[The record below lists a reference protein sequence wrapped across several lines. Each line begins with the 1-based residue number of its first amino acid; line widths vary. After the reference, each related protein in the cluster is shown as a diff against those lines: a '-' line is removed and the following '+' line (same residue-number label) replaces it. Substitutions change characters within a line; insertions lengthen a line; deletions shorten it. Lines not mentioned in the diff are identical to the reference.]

1 MWIGIRL
8 TVQGHVG
15 GVRSWMVVG
24 AEAFQY
30 RVANGTHPEAI
41 LMRHTTSLRDGE
53 ALMDTDNTQSEPSN
67 PESADDV
74 VADSVLDSMAAALE
88 SAGISMTPEEPTSV
102 PEKRYSDEVM
112 RQVIVAQN
120 IEDENGFIEFAKT
133 MDGDENGYLN
143 KQELVDA
150 AEAYAHMNAPQEDEE
165 ATIEEEV
172 AALLQEGEENSRN
185 DHPKEALVAFNKA
198 IALDPSCDM
207 AWFNRGVLLEAQQD
221 ARGARQ
227 AFQICLDLNKEHA
240 PATANLAILL
250 ERIGDEVGAYE
261 MASRGLVFFPGHPT
275 LTELQS
281 RCKGSV
287 ESVEIEEM
295 PVNEPTQTF
304 SEAQVKKVMEET
316 GATDRDAV
324 LAEAVHHDD
333 GNENLEFS
341 ELMAAAEVVA
351 ATEVVEVTLQGQ
363 PALLHDEPEP
373 VVEAAAPATVV
384 PEVQPVPV
392 AAPEPA
398 PATQVAPAQPTV
410 DLDQLVEEATQMI
423 RAGAPGDALN
433 LLKPHL
439 KTIGAQH
446 AGAWRIAGGA
456 MARLDLDDHA
466 IGALTHAQTLDPTQ
480 ASGWFNLGSI
490 HQRKGDSSNA
500 IEAYMQAL
508 NAQPTYLKA
517 ALKCSML
524 CYEVGDIERYLT
536 ASRAVLNA
544 DPTNEVRHQLVEVLI
559 GLAEGEA
566 HVLEAAQG
574 LPPTLPEGPQ
584 MAQEAIT
591 LLGQGTSQLH
601 ARAYSAANDH
611 VQSVTLWRSLIQNDG
626 LNADN
631 WRGLARSLE
640 NAGDLETAQKCHA
653 KANGLE
659 QEPTSEAAAP
669 GIAPTPEPA
678 APVIAP
684 APAMAPE
691 MEPAP
696 AFDALMA
703 TPIAEEPAMAAPALT
718 GAFAPPTNVPVPPET
733 PPNPDEAAADFY
745 MGALGLNNEPQGTE
759 FNTQPAPMQPDYD
772 AGNDILMQ
780 PIEARPLVAQ
790 QAPQPEVDL
799 AKAALDAA
807 SRVALTTPGQVNSMS
822 IANQDIAWYNQGVQ
836 LIDDG
841 KFDKALSSFD
851 RALPSFAN
859 DDDMLIRILNGKGN
873 AYYYLEEYPM
883 CVEAY
888 HQAMLIRPAEVRGKT
903 LYNMGS
909 AYAEMERYPDAIK
922 CFEQSI
928 PRGLQQDEV
937 ARARDQIRRCSIL
950 QKERA
955 RKARRK

>member
-1 MWIGIRL
+1 
-8 TVQGHVG
+8 
-15 GVRSWMVVG
+15 
-24 AEAFQY
+24 
-30 RVANGTHPEAI
+30 
-41 LMRHTTSLRDGE
+41 
-53 ALMDTDNTQSEPSN
+53 
-67 PESADDV
+67 
-74 VADSVLDSMAAALE
+74 
-88 SAGISMTPEEPTSV
+88 
-102 PEKRYSDEVM
+102 
-112 RQVIVAQN
+112 
-120 IEDENGFIEFAKT
+120 
-133 MDGDENGYLN
+133 
-143 KQELVDA
+143 
-150 AEAYAHMNAPQEDEE
+150 
-165 ATIEEEV
+165 
-172 AALLQEGEENSRN
+172 
-185 DHPKEALVAFNKA
+185 
-198 IALDPSCDM
+198 
-207 AWFNRGVLLEAQQD
+207 
-221 ARGARQ
+221 
-227 AFQICLDLNKEHA
+227 
-240 PATANLAILL
+240 
-250 ERIGDEVGAYE
+250 
-261 MASRGLVFFPGHPT
+261 
-275 LTELQS
+275 
-281 RCKGSV
+281 
-287 ESVEIEEM
+287 
-295 PVNEPTQTF
+295 
-304 SEAQVKKVMEET
+304 
-316 GATDRDAV
+316 
-324 LAEAVHHDD
+324 
-333 GNENLEFS
+333 
-341 ELMAAAEVVA
+341 
-351 ATEVVEVTLQGQ
+351 
-363 PALLHDEPEP
+363 
-373 VVEAAAPATVV
+373 
-384 PEVQPVPV
+384 
-392 AAPEPA
+392 
-398 PATQVAPAQPTV
+398 
-410 DLDQLVEEATQMI
+410 MI

-490 HQRKGDSSNA
+490 HQRKGDSSKA
-500 IEAYMQAL
+500 IEAYLQAL
-508 NAQPTYLKA
+508 DAQPSYLKA

-536 ASRAVLNA
+536 ASRAVINA
-544 DPTNEVRHQLVEVLI
+544 DPTNEIRHQLVEVLI

-566 HVLEAAQG
+566 NVLEASQG

-584 MAQEAIT
+584 MAQEALN
-591 LLGQGTSQLH
+591 LLGQGSTQLH
-601 ARAYSAANDH
+601 ARAYSASNDH

-626 LNADN
+626 QNAEN

-653 KANGLE
+653 KASGLE
-659 QEPTSEAAAP
+659 QELGTDAATIAPISEPATP
-669 GIAPTPEPA
+669 VIAPTP
-678 APVIAP
+678 AP
-684 APAMAPE
+684 APAPAPAPVVE
-691 MEPAP
+691 QTP
-696 AFDALMA
+696 AFDALMD
-703 TPIAEEPAMAAPALT
+703 TPVLETQTTVAPALT
-718 GAFAPPTNVPVPPET
+718 GAFAPPTNVPVPPQVPPNANQA
-733 PPNPDEAAADFY
+733 PPNPDDAAADFY
-745 MGALGLNNEPQGTE
+745 MGALGLNNEPQAPE
-759 FNTQPAPMQPDYD
+759 FNTQPASSQPTYD

-780 PIEARPLVAQ
+780 PIEARPIAAP

-799 AKAALDAA
+799 AKAALDAT
-807 SRVALTTPGQVNSMS
+807 SRVALTTPGEVNSMS

-873 AYYYLEEYPM
+873 AYYYLEQYPK

>member
-1 MWIGIRL
+1 
-8 TVQGHVG
+8 
-15 GVRSWMVVG
+15 VV
-24 AEAFQY
+24 E
-30 RVANGTHPEAI
+30 
-41 LMRHTTSLRDGE
+41 
-53 ALMDTDNTQSEPSN
+53 
-67 PESADDV
+67 
-74 VADSVLDSMAAALE
+74 
-88 SAGISMTPEEPTSV
+88 
-102 PEKRYSDEVM
+102 
-112 RQVIVAQN
+112 
-120 IEDENGFIEFAKT
+120 
-133 MDGDENGYLN
+133 
-143 KQELVDA
+143 
-150 AEAYAHMNAPQEDEE
+150 
-165 ATIEEEV
+165 
-172 AALLQEGEENSRN
+172 
-185 DHPKEALVAFNKA
+185 
-198 IALDPSCDM
+198 
-207 AWFNRGVLLEAQQD
+207 
-221 ARGARQ
+221 
-227 AFQICLDLNKEHA
+227 
-240 PATANLAILL
+240 PAT
-250 ERIGDEVGAYE
+250 
-261 MASRGLVFFPGHPT
+261 
-275 LTELQS
+275 
-281 RCKGSV
+281 
-287 ESVEIEEM
+287 
-295 PVNEPTQTF
+295 
-304 SEAQVKKVMEET
+304 
-316 GATDRDAV
+316 
-324 LAEAVHHDD
+324 
-333 GNENLEFS
+333 
-341 ELMAAAEVVA
+341 
-351 ATEVVEVTLQGQ
+351 
-363 PALLHDEPEP
+363 
-373 VVEAAAPATVV
+373 PATVV
-384 PEVQPVPV
+384 PEDQTIPAVIPEPVP
-392 AAPEPA
+392 AQ
-398 PATQVAPAQPTV
+398 QVATAEPTI
-410 DLDQLVEEATQMI
+410 DLDHLVEEATQMI

-490 HQRKGDSSNA
+490 HQRKGDSSKA
-500 IEAYMQAL
+500 IEAYLQAL
-508 NAQPTYLKA
+508 DAQPSYLKA

-536 ASRAVLNA
+536 ASRAVINA
-544 DPTNEVRHQLVEVLI
+544 DPTNEIRHQLVEVLI

-566 HVLEAAQG
+566 NVLEASQG

-584 MAQEAIT
+584 MAQEALN
-591 LLGQGTSQLH
+591 LLGQGSTQLH
-601 ARAYSAANDH
+601 ARAYSASNDH

-626 LNADN
+626 QNAEN

-653 KANGLE
+653 KASGLE
-659 QEPTSEAAAP
+659 QELGTDAATIAPISEPATP
-669 GIAPTPEPA
+669 VIAPTP
-678 APVIAP
+678 AP
-684 APAMAPE
+684 APAPAPAPVVE
-691 MEPAP
+691 QTP
-696 AFDALMA
+696 AFDALMD
-703 TPIAEEPAMAAPALT
+703 TPVLETQTTVAPALT
-718 GAFAPPTNVPVPPET
+718 GAFAPPTNVPVPPQVPPNANQA
-733 PPNPDEAAADFY
+733 PPNPDDAAADFY
-745 MGALGLNNEPQGTE
+745 MGALGLNNEPQAPE
-759 FNTQPAPMQPDYD
+759 FNTQPASSQPTYD

-780 PIEARPLVAQ
+780 PIEARPIAAP

-799 AKAALDAA
+799 AKAALDAT
-807 SRVALTTPGQVNSMS
+807 SRVALTTPGEVNSMS

-873 AYYYLEEYPM
+873 AYYYLEQYPK

>member
-1 MWIGIRL
+1 
-8 TVQGHVG
+8 
-15 GVRSWMVVG
+15 
-24 AEAFQY
+24 
-30 RVANGTHPEAI
+30 
-41 LMRHTTSLRDGE
+41 MRHTLSLGDGE

-67 PESADDV
+67 PQGADDV
-74 VADSVLDSMAAALE
+74 VTDSVLDSMAAALE
-88 SAGISMTPEEPTSV
+88 SAGISMSPEEPAPV

-185 DHPKEALVAFNKA
+185 NNPKEALVAFNKA

-227 AFQICLDLNKEHA
+227 AFQICLDLNEEHA

-250 ERIGDEVGAYE
+250 ERIGDEVGAYD
-261 MASRGLVFFPGHPT
+261 MASRALVFFPGHPT
-275 LTELQS
+275 LTELQA
-281 RCKGSV
+281 RCKGSG

-295 PVNEPTQTF
+295 PVIEPTQTF

-373 VVEAAAPATVV
+373 VVEPATPATVV
-384 PEVQPVPV
+384 PEDQTIPAVITEPVP
-392 AAPEPA
+392 AQ
-398 PATQVAPAQPTV
+398 QVATAEPTI
-410 DLDQLVEEATQMI
+410 DLDHLVEEATQMI

-490 HQRKGDSSNA
+490 HQRKGDSSKA
-500 IEAYMQAL
+500 IEAYLQAL
-508 NAQPTYLKA
+508 DAQPSYLKA

-536 ASRAVLNA
+536 ASRAVINA
-544 DPTNEVRHQLVEVLI
+544 DPTNEIRHQLVEVLI

-566 HVLEAAQG
+566 NVLEASQG

-584 MAQEAIT
+584 MAQEALN
-591 LLGQGTSQLH
+591 LLGQGSTQLH
-601 ARAYSAANDH
+601 ARAYSASNDH

-626 LNADN
+626 QNAEN

-653 KANGLE
+653 KASGLE
-659 QEPTSEAAAP
+659 QELGTDAATIAPISEPATP
-669 GIAPTPEPA
+669 VIAPTP
-678 APVIAP
+678 AP
-684 APAMAPE
+684 APAPAPAPVVE
-691 MEPAP
+691 QTP
-696 AFDALMA
+696 AFDALMD
-703 TPIAEEPAMAAPALT
+703 TPVLETQTTVAPALT
-718 GAFAPPTNVPVPPET
+718 GAFAPPTNVPVPPQVPPNANQA
-733 PPNPDEAAADFY
+733 PPNPDDAAADFY
-745 MGALGLNNEPQGTE
+745 MGALGLNNEPQAPE
-759 FNTQPAPMQPDYD
+759 FNTQPASSQPTYD

-780 PIEARPLVAQ
+780 PIEARPIAAP

-799 AKAALDAA
+799 AKAALDAT
-807 SRVALTTPGQVNSMS
+807 SRVALTTPGEVNSMS

-873 AYYYLEEYPM
+873 AYYYLEQYPK

>member
-1 MWIGIRL
+1 
-8 TVQGHVG
+8 
-15 GVRSWMVVG
+15 
-24 AEAFQY
+24 
-30 RVANGTHPEAI
+30 
-41 LMRHTTSLRDGE
+41 
-53 ALMDTDNTQSEPSN
+53 MDTDNTQSEPSN
-67 PESADDV
+67 PQGADDV
-74 VADSVLDSMAAALE
+74 VTDSVLDSMAAALE
-88 SAGISMTPEEPTSV
+88 SAGISMSPEEPAPV

-185 DHPKEALVAFNKA
+185 NNPKEALVAFNKA

-227 AFQICLDLNKEHA
+227 AFQICLDLNEEHA

-250 ERIGDEVGAYE
+250 ERIGDEVGAYD
-261 MASRGLVFFPGHPT
+261 MASRALVFFPGHPT
-275 LTELQS
+275 LTELQA
-281 RCKGSV
+281 RCKGSG

-295 PVNEPTQTF
+295 PVIEPTQTF

-373 VVEAAAPATVV
+373 VVEPAAPATVV
-384 PEVQPVPV
+384 PEDQTIPAVIPEPVP
-392 AAPEPA
+392 AQ
-398 PATQVAPAQPTV
+398 QVATAEPTI
-410 DLDQLVEEATQMI
+410 DLDHLVEEATQMI

-490 HQRKGDSSNA
+490 HQRKGDSSKA
-500 IEAYMQAL
+500 IEAYLQAL
-508 NAQPTYLKA
+508 DAQPSYLKA

-536 ASRAVLNA
+536 ASRAVINA
-544 DPTNEVRHQLVEVLI
+544 DPTNEIRHQLVEVLI

-566 HVLEAAQG
+566 NVLEASQG

-584 MAQEAIT
+584 MAQEALN
-591 LLGQGTSQLH
+591 LLGQGSTQLH
-601 ARAYSAANDH
+601 ARAYSASNDH

-626 LNADN
+626 QNAEN

-653 KANGLE
+653 KASGLE
-659 QEPTSEAAAP
+659 QELGTDAATIAPISEPATP
-669 GIAPTPEPA
+669 VIAPTP
-678 APVIAP
+678 AP
-684 APAMAPE
+684 APAPAPAPVVE
-691 MEPAP
+691 QTP
-696 AFDALMA
+696 AFDALMD
-703 TPIAEEPAMAAPALT
+703 TPVLETQTTVAPALT
-718 GAFAPPTNVPVPPET
+718 GAFAPPTNVPVPPQVPPNANQA
-733 PPNPDEAAADFY
+733 PPNPDDAAADFY
-745 MGALGLNNEPQGTE
+745 MGALGLNNEPQAPE
-759 FNTQPAPMQPDYD
+759 FNTQPASSQPTYD

-780 PIEARPLVAQ
+780 PIEARPIAAP

-799 AKAALDAA
+799 AKAALDAT
-807 SRVALTTPGQVNSMS
+807 SRVALTTPGEVNSMS

-873 AYYYLEEYPM
+873 AYYYLEQYPK

>member
-1 MWIGIRL
+1 
-8 TVQGHVG
+8 
-15 GVRSWMVVG
+15 
-24 AEAFQY
+24 
-30 RVANGTHPEAI
+30 
-41 LMRHTTSLRDGE
+41 
-53 ALMDTDNTQSEPSN
+53 MDTENSQNEPSN
-67 PESADDV
+67 ELDSGDV
-74 VADSVLDSMAAALE
+74 VSDSVIDSMAAALE
-88 SAGISMTPEEPTSV
+88 SAGISITPDEPKPT

-112 RQVIVAQN
+112 RQVVSEQD
-120 IEDENGFIEFAKT
+120 IEDQDGFIEFAKS

-143 KQELVDA
+143 KQELIDA
-150 AEAYAHMNAPQEDEE
+150 AEAWAHINEPEQDESMKLED
-165 ATIEEEV
+165 EV
-172 AALLQEGEENSRN
+172 AALLQEGEDNSRKN
-185 DHPKEALVAFNKA
+185 QPKEALVAFNKA

-227 AFQICLDLNKEHA
+227 AFQICLDLNEEHA

-261 MASRGLVFFPGHPT
+261 MATKALSFFPGHPT
-275 LTELQS
+275 LTELKA

-287 ESVEIEEM
+287 ESVEIEAM
-295 PVNEPTQTF
+295 PVVEPTQTF
-304 SEAQVKKVMEET
+304 SEAQVKKAMEET
-316 GATDRDAV
+316 GATDREAV

-341 ELMAAAEVVA
+341 ELMSAAEVVA

-363 PALLHDEPEP
+363 PTLIHDEPEP
-373 VVEAAAPATVV
+373 MVEVEATPLPADTAAPS
-384 PEVQPVPV
+384 PE
-392 AAPEPA
+392 ANPEPIPEQA
-398 PATQVAPAQPTV
+398 PSIN
-410 DLDQLVEEATQMI
+410 LDELVEEATQMI
-423 RAGAPGDALN
+423 RSGSPAEALS

-466 IGALTHAQTLDPTQ
+466 ISALNHAQSLDPTQ

-490 HQRKGDSSNA
+490 HQRKGDSNMA
-500 IEAYMQAL
+500 IEAYIQAIE
-508 NAQPTYLKA
+508 AQPDYLKA

-524 CYEVGDIERYLT
+524 CYEVGDIEHYLT
-536 ASRAVLNA
+536 ASRAVLVSDPSNA
-544 DPTNEVRHQLVEVLI
+544 VRHQLVEVLI

-566 HVLEAAQG
+566 HVLETAQG
-574 LPPTLPEGPQ
+574 LPPTLPEGPH
-584 MAQEAIT
+584 MAKEALE
-591 LLGQGTSQLH
+591 LLGPGTSQHH
-601 ARAYSAANDH
+601 ARAHSAAQDH
-611 VQSVTLWRSLIQNDG
+611 VQSVTVWRTLIQNDG
-626 LNADN
+626 QNASN
-631 WRGLARSLE
+631 WRGLARALE
-640 NAGDLETAQKCHA
+640 NAGDLETAQKCHS
-653 KANGLE
+653 KANALE
-659 QEPTSEAAAP
+659 SNAPEETAPEPEPESEMQPQAEAAV
-669 GIAPTPEPA
+669 EPA
-678 APVIAP
+678 NEFVAPQPQPAP
-684 APAMAPE
+684 APPH
-691 MEPAP
+691 
-696 AFDALMA
+696 
-703 TPIAEEPAMAAPALT
+703 
-718 GAFAPPTNVPVPPET
+718 
-733 PPNPDEAAADFY
+733 PDDAAADFY
-745 MGALGLNNEPQGTE
+745 MGALGLNNEPQAPE
-759 FNTQPAPMQPDYD
+759 FNTQSEEVQPVYDPATDV
-772 AGNDILMQ
+772 LMQ
-780 PIEARPLVAQ
+780 PIQATPLAVEEST
-790 QAPQPEVDL
+790 QPEVDL
-799 AKAALDAA
+799 AKAALDATTRA
-807 SRVALTTPGQVNSMS
+807 STVVTGEVNSMS

-873 AYYYLEEYPM
+873 AYYYLEDYPK

-928 PRGLQQDEV
+928 PRGLQPDEV
-937 ARARDQIRRCSIL
+937 ARARDQIRRCTIL

>member
-1 MWIGIRL
+1 
-8 TVQGHVG
+8 
-15 GVRSWMVVG
+15 
-24 AEAFQY
+24 
-30 RVANGTHPEAI
+30 
-41 LMRHTTSLRDGE
+41 MRHTLSLGDGE

-67 PESADDV
+67 PQGADDV
-74 VADSVLDSMAAALE
+74 VTDSVLDSMAAALE
-88 SAGISMTPEEPTSV
+88 SAGISMSPEEPAPV

-185 DHPKEALVAFNKA
+185 NNPKEALVAFNKA

-227 AFQICLDLNKEHA
+227 AFQICLDLNEEHA

-250 ERIGDEVGAYE
+250 ERIGDEVGAYD
-261 MASRGLVFFPGHPT
+261 MASRALVFFPGHPT
-275 LTELQS
+275 LTELQA
-281 RCKGSV
+281 RCKGSG

-295 PVNEPTQTF
+295 PVIEPTQTF

-373 VVEAAAPATVV
+373 VVEPATPATVV
-384 PEVQPVPV
+384 PEDQTIPAVIPEPVP
-392 AAPEPA
+392 AQ
-398 PATQVAPAQPTV
+398 QVATAEPTI
-410 DLDQLVEEATQMI
+410 DLDHLVEEATQMI

-490 HQRKGDSSNA
+490 HQRKGDSSKA
-500 IEAYMQAL
+500 IEAYLQAL
-508 NAQPTYLKA
+508 DAQPSYLKA

-536 ASRAVLNA
+536 ASRAVINA
-544 DPTNEVRHQLVEVLI
+544 DPTNEIRHQLVEVLI

-566 HVLEAAQG
+566 NVLEASQG

-584 MAQEAIT
+584 MAQEALN
-591 LLGQGTSQLH
+591 LLGQGSTQLH
-601 ARAYSAANDH
+601 ARAYSASNDH

-626 LNADN
+626 QNAEN

-653 KANGLE
+653 KASGLE
-659 QEPTSEAAAP
+659 QELGTDAATIAPISEPATP
-669 GIAPTPEPA
+669 VIAPTP
-678 APVIAP
+678 AP
-684 APAMAPE
+684 APAPVVE
-691 MEPAP
+691 QTP
-696 AFDALMA
+696 AFDALMD
-703 TPIAEEPAMAAPALT
+703 TPVLETQTTVAPALT
-718 GAFAPPTNVPVPPET
+718 GAFAPPTNVPVPPQVPPNANQA
-733 PPNPDEAAADFY
+733 PPNPDDAAADFY
-745 MGALGLNNEPQGTE
+745 MGALGLNNEPQAPE
-759 FNTQPAPMQPDYD
+759 FNTQPASSQPTYD

-780 PIEARPLVAQ
+780 PIEARPIAAP

-799 AKAALDAA
+799 AKAALDAT
-807 SRVALTTPGQVNSMS
+807 SRVALTTPGEVNSMS

-873 AYYYLEEYPM
+873 AYYYLEQYPK

>member
-1 MWIGIRL
+1 
-8 TVQGHVG
+8 
-15 GVRSWMVVG
+15 
-24 AEAFQY
+24 
-30 RVANGTHPEAI
+30 
-41 LMRHTTSLRDGE
+41 
-53 ALMDTDNTQSEPSN
+53 MDTDNTQSEPSN
-67 PESADDV
+67 PQGADDV
-74 VADSVLDSMAAALE
+74 VTDSVLDSMAAALE
-88 SAGISMTPEEPTSV
+88 SAGISMSPEEPAPV

-185 DHPKEALVAFNKA
+185 NNPKEALVAFNKA

-227 AFQICLDLNKEHA
+227 AFQICLDLNEEHA

-250 ERIGDEVGAYE
+250 ERIGDEVGAYD
-261 MASRGLVFFPGHPT
+261 MASRALVFFPGHPT
-275 LTELQS
+275 LTELQA
-281 RCKGSV
+281 RCKGSG

-295 PVNEPTQTF
+295 PVIEPTQTF

-373 VVEAAAPATVV
+373 VVEPAAPATVV
-384 PEVQPVPV
+384 PEEQTIPAAIPEPVP
-392 AAPEPA
+392 AQ
-398 PATQVAPAQPTV
+398 QVATAEPTI
-410 DLDQLVEEATQMI
+410 DLDHLVEEATQMI

-490 HQRKGDSSNA
+490 HQRKGDSSKA
-500 IEAYMQAL
+500 IEAYLQAL
-508 NAQPTYLKA
+508 DAQPSYLKA

-536 ASRAVLNA
+536 ASRAVINA
-544 DPTNEVRHQLVEVLI
+544 DPTNEIRHQLVEVLI

-566 HVLEAAQG
+566 NVLEASQG

-584 MAQEAIT
+584 MAQEALN
-591 LLGQGTSQLH
+591 LLGQGSTQLH
-601 ARAYSAANDH
+601 ARAYSASNDH

-626 LNADN
+626 QNAEN

-653 KANGLE
+653 KASGLE
-659 QEPTSEAAAP
+659 QELGTDAATIAPISEPATP
-669 GIAPTPEPA
+669 VIAPTP
-678 APVIAP
+678 AP
-684 APAMAPE
+684 APAPAPAPVVE
-691 MEPAP
+691 QTP
-696 AFDALMA
+696 AFDALMD
-703 TPIAEEPAMAAPALT
+703 TPVLETQTTVAPALT
-718 GAFAPPTNVPVPPET
+718 GAFAPPTNVPVPPQVPPNANQA
-733 PPNPDEAAADFY
+733 PPNPDDAAADFY
-745 MGALGLNNEPQGTE
+745 MGALGLNNEPQAPE
-759 FNTQPAPMQPDYD
+759 FNTQPASSQPTYD

-780 PIEARPLVAQ
+780 PIEARPIAAP

-799 AKAALDAA
+799 AKAALDAT
-807 SRVALTTPGQVNSMS
+807 SRVALTTPGEVNSMS

-873 AYYYLEEYPM
+873 AYYYLEQYPK

>member
-1 MWIGIRL
+1 
-8 TVQGHVG
+8 
-15 GVRSWMVVG
+15 
-24 AEAFQY
+24 
-30 RVANGTHPEAI
+30 
-41 LMRHTTSLRDGE
+41 
-53 ALMDTDNTQSEPSN
+53 MDTENSQNEPSN
-67 PESADDV
+67 ELDSGDV
-74 VADSVLDSMAAALE
+74 VSDSVIDSMAAALE
-88 SAGISMTPEEPTSV
+88 SAGISITPDEPKPT

-112 RQVIVAQN
+112 RQVVSEQD
-120 IEDENGFIEFAKT
+120 IEDQDGFIEFAKS

-143 KQELVDA
+143 KQELIDA
-150 AEAYAHMNAPQEDEE
+150 AEAWSHINEPEQDESMKLED
-165 ATIEEEV
+165 EV
-172 AALLQEGEENSRN
+172 AALLQEGEDNSRKN
-185 DHPKEALVAFNKA
+185 QPKEALVAFNKA

-227 AFQICLDLNKEHA
+227 AFQICLDLNEEHA

-261 MASRGLVFFPGHPT
+261 MATKALSFFPGHPT
-275 LTELQS
+275 LTELKA

-287 ESVEIEEM
+287 ESVEIEAM
-295 PVNEPTQTF
+295 PVVEPTQTF
-304 SEAQVKKVMEET
+304 SEAQVKKAMEET
-316 GATDRDAV
+316 GATDREAV

-341 ELMAAAEVVA
+341 ELMSAAEVVA

-363 PALLHDEPEP
+363 PTLIHDEPEP
-373 VVEAAAPATVV
+373 MVEVEATPLPADTAAPS
-384 PEVQPVPV
+384 PE
-392 AAPEPA
+392 ANPEPIPEQA
-398 PATQVAPAQPTV
+398 PSIN
-410 DLDQLVEEATQMI
+410 LDELVEEATQMI
-423 RAGAPGDALN
+423 RSGSPAEALS

-466 IGALTHAQTLDPTQ
+466 ISALNHAQSLDPTQ

-490 HQRKGDSSNA
+490 HQRKGDSNMA
-500 IEAYMQAL
+500 IEAYIQAIE
-508 NAQPTYLKA
+508 AQPDYLKA

-524 CYEVGDIERYLT
+524 CYEVGDIEHYLT
-536 ASRAVLNA
+536 ASRAVLVSDPSNA
-544 DPTNEVRHQLVEVLI
+544 VRHQLVEVLI

-566 HVLEAAQG
+566 HVLETAQG
-574 LPPTLPEGPQ
+574 LPPTLPEGPH
-584 MAQEAIT
+584 MAKEALE
-591 LLGQGTSQLH
+591 LLGPGTSQHH
-601 ARAYSAANDH
+601 ARAHSAAQDH
-611 VQSVTLWRSLIQNDG
+611 VQSVTVWRTLIQSDG
-626 LNADN
+626 QNASN
-631 WRGLARSLE
+631 WRGLARALE
-640 NAGDLETAQKCHA
+640 KAGDLETAQKCHS
-653 KANGLE
+653 KANALE
-659 QEPTSEAAAP
+659 SNAPEETAPEPEPESEMQPQAEAAV
-669 GIAPTPEPA
+669 EPA
-678 APVIAP
+678 NEFVAPQPQPAP
-684 APAMAPE
+684 APPH
-691 MEPAP
+691 
-696 AFDALMA
+696 
-703 TPIAEEPAMAAPALT
+703 
-718 GAFAPPTNVPVPPET
+718 
-733 PPNPDEAAADFY
+733 PDDAAADFY
-745 MGALGLNNEPQGTE
+745 MGALGLNNEPQAPE
-759 FNTQPAPMQPDYD
+759 FNTQSEEVQPVYDPATDV
-772 AGNDILMQ
+772 LMQ
-780 PIEARPLVAQ
+780 PIQATPLAVEEST
-790 QAPQPEVDL
+790 QPEVDL
-799 AKAALDAA
+799 AKAALDATTRA
-807 SRVALTTPGQVNSMS
+807 STVVTGEVNSMS

-873 AYYYLEEYPM
+873 AYYYLEDYPK

-928 PRGLQQDEV
+928 PRGLQPDEV
-937 ARARDQIRRCSIL
+937 ARARDQIRRCTIL

>member
-1 MWIGIRL
+1 
-8 TVQGHVG
+8 
-15 GVRSWMVVG
+15 
-24 AEAFQY
+24 
-30 RVANGTHPEAI
+30 
-41 LMRHTTSLRDGE
+41 MRHTLSLGDGE

-67 PESADDV
+67 PQGADDV
-74 VADSVLDSMAAALE
+74 VTDSVLDSMAAALE
-88 SAGISMTPEEPTSV
+88 SAGISMSPEEPAPV

-185 DHPKEALVAFNKA
+185 NNPKEALVAFNKA

-227 AFQICLDLNKEHA
+227 AFQICLDLNEEHA

-250 ERIGDEVGAYE
+250 ERIGDEVGAYD
-261 MASRGLVFFPGHPT
+261 MASRALVFFPGHPT
-275 LTELQS
+275 LTELQA
-281 RCKGSV
+281 RCKGSG

-295 PVNEPTQTF
+295 PVIEPTQTF

-373 VVEAAAPATVV
+373 VVEPATPATVV
-384 PEVQPVPV
+384 PEDQTIPAVIPEPVP
-392 AAPEPA
+392 AQ
-398 PATQVAPAQPTV
+398 QVATAEPTI
-410 DLDQLVEEATQMI
+410 DLDHLVEEATQMI

-490 HQRKGDSSNA
+490 HQRKGDSSKA
-500 IEAYMQAL
+500 IEAYLQAL
-508 NAQPTYLKA
+508 DAQPSYLKA

-536 ASRAVLNA
+536 ASRAVINA
-544 DPTNEVRHQLVEVLI
+544 DPTNEIRHQLVEVLI

-566 HVLEAAQG
+566 NVLEASQG

-584 MAQEAIT
+584 MAQEALN
-591 LLGQGTSQLH
+591 LLGQGSTQLH
-601 ARAYSAANDH
+601 ARAYSASNDH

-626 LNADN
+626 QNAEN

-653 KANGLE
+653 KASGLE
-659 QEPTSEAAAP
+659 QELGTDAATIAPISEPATP
-669 GIAPTPEPA
+669 VIAPTP
-678 APVIAP
+678 AP
-684 APAMAPE
+684 APAPAPAPVVE
-691 MEPAP
+691 QTP
-696 AFDALMA
+696 AFDALMD
-703 TPIAEEPAMAAPALT
+703 TPVLETQTTVAPALT
-718 GAFAPPTNVPVPPET
+718 GAFAPPTNVPVPPQVPPNANQA
-733 PPNPDEAAADFY
+733 PPNPDDAAADFY
-745 MGALGLNNEPQGTE
+745 MGALGLNNEPQAPE
-759 FNTQPAPMQPDYD
+759 FNTQPTSNQPTYD

-780 PIEARPLVAQ
+780 PIEARPVAAP

-799 AKAALDAA
+799 AKAALDAT
-807 SRVALTTPGQVNSMS
+807 SRVALTTPGEVNSMS

-873 AYYYLEEYPM
+873 AYYYLEQYPK

>member
-1 MWIGIRL
+1 
-8 TVQGHVG
+8 
-15 GVRSWMVVG
+15 
-24 AEAFQY
+24 
-30 RVANGTHPEAI
+30 
-41 LMRHTTSLRDGE
+41 
-53 ALMDTDNTQSEPSN
+53 
-67 PESADDV
+67 
-74 VADSVLDSMAAALE
+74 
-88 SAGISMTPEEPTSV
+88 
-102 PEKRYSDEVM
+102 
-112 RQVIVAQN
+112 
-120 IEDENGFIEFAKT
+120 
-133 MDGDENGYLN
+133 
-143 KQELVDA
+143 
-150 AEAYAHMNAPQEDEE
+150 
-165 ATIEEEV
+165 
-172 AALLQEGEENSRN
+172 
-185 DHPKEALVAFNKA
+185 
-198 IALDPSCDM
+198 
-207 AWFNRGVLLEAQQD
+207 
-221 ARGARQ
+221 
-227 AFQICLDLNKEHA
+227 
-240 PATANLAILL
+240 
-250 ERIGDEVGAYE
+250 
-261 MASRGLVFFPGHPT
+261 
-275 LTELQS
+275 
-281 RCKGSV
+281 
-287 ESVEIEEM
+287 
-295 PVNEPTQTF
+295 
-304 SEAQVKKVMEET
+304 
-316 GATDRDAV
+316 
-324 LAEAVHHDD
+324 
-333 GNENLEFS
+333 
-341 ELMAAAEVVA
+341 
-351 ATEVVEVTLQGQ
+351 
-363 PALLHDEPEP
+363 
-373 VVEAAAPATVV
+373 
-384 PEVQPVPV
+384 
-392 AAPEPA
+392 
-398 PATQVAPAQPTV
+398 
-410 DLDQLVEEATQMI
+410 MI

-490 HQRKGDSSNA
+490 HQRKGDSSKA
-500 IEAYMQAL
+500 IEAYLQAL
-508 NAQPTYLKA
+508 DAQPSYLKA

-536 ASRAVLNA
+536 ASRAVINA
-544 DPTNEVRHQLVEVLI
+544 DPTNEIRHQLVEVLI

-566 HVLEAAQG
+566 NVLEASQG

-584 MAQEAIT
+584 MAQEALN
-591 LLGQGTSQLH
+591 LLGQGSTQLH
-601 ARAYSAANDH
+601 ARAYSASNDH

-626 LNADN
+626 QNAEN

-653 KANGLE
+653 KASGLE
-659 QEPTSEAAAP
+659 QELGTDAATIAPISEPATP
-669 GIAPTPEPA
+669 VIAPTP
-678 APVIAP
+678 AP
-684 APAMAPE
+684 APAPAPAPVVE
-691 MEPAP
+691 QTP
-696 AFDALMA
+696 AFDALMD
-703 TPIAEEPAMAAPALT
+703 TPVLETQTTVAPALT
-718 GAFAPPTNVPVPPET
+718 GAFAPPTNVPVPPQVPPNANQA
-733 PPNPDEAAADFY
+733 PPNPDDAAADFY
-745 MGALGLNNEPQGTE
+745 MGALGLNNEPQAPE
-759 FNTQPAPMQPDYD
+759 FNTQPASSQPTYD

-780 PIEARPLVAQ
+780 PIEARPVAAP

-799 AKAALDAA
+799 AKAALDAT
-807 SRVALTTPGQVNSMS
+807 SRVALTTPGEVNSMS

-873 AYYYLEEYPM
+873 AYYYLEQYPK

>member
-1 MWIGIRL
+1 
-8 TVQGHVG
+8 
-15 GVRSWMVVG
+15 
-24 AEAFQY
+24 
-30 RVANGTHPEAI
+30 
-41 LMRHTTSLRDGE
+41 MRHTLSLGDGE

-67 PESADDV
+67 PQGADDV
-74 VADSVLDSMAAALE
+74 VTDSVLDSMAAALE
-88 SAGISMTPEEPTSV
+88 SAGISMSPEEPAPV

-185 DHPKEALVAFNKA
+185 NNPKEALVAFNKA

-227 AFQICLDLNKEHA
+227 AFQICLDLNEEHA

-250 ERIGDEVGAYE
+250 ERIGDEVGAYD
-261 MASRGLVFFPGHPT
+261 MASRALVFFPGHPT
-275 LTELQS
+275 LTELQA
-281 RCKGSV
+281 RCKGSG

-295 PVNEPTQTF
+295 PVIEPTQTF

-341 ELMAAAEVVA
+341 VLMAAAEVVA

-373 VVEAAAPATVV
+373 VVERAAPATVV
-384 PEVQPVPV
+384 PEDQTIPAVIPEPVP
-392 AAPEPA
+392 AQ
-398 PATQVAPAQPTV
+398 QVATAEPTI
-410 DLDQLVEEATQMI
+410 DLDHLVEEATQMI

-490 HQRKGDSSNA
+490 HQRKGDSSKA
-500 IEAYMQAL
+500 IEAYLQAL
-508 NAQPTYLKA
+508 DAQPSYLKA

-536 ASRAVLNA
+536 ASRAVINA
-544 DPTNEVRHQLVEVLI
+544 DPTNEIRHQLVEVLI

-566 HVLEAAQG
+566 NVLEASQG

-584 MAQEAIT
+584 MAQEALN
-591 LLGQGTSQLH
+591 LLGQGSTQLH
-601 ARAYSAANDH
+601 ARAYSASNDH

-626 LNADN
+626 QNAEN

-653 KANGLE
+653 KASGLE
-659 QEPTSEAAAP
+659 QELGTDAATIAPISEPATP
-669 GIAPTPEPA
+669 VIAPTP
-678 APVIAP
+678 AP
-684 APAMAPE
+684 APAPAPAPVVE
-691 MEPAP
+691 QTP
-696 AFDALMA
+696 AFDALMD
-703 TPIAEEPAMAAPALT
+703 TPVLETQTTVAPALT
-718 GAFAPPTNVPVPPET
+718 GAFAPPTNVPVPPQVPPNANQA
-733 PPNPDEAAADFY
+733 PPNPDDAAADFY
-745 MGALGLNNEPQGTE
+745 MGALGLNNEPQAPE
-759 FNTQPAPMQPDYD
+759 FNTQPTSNQPTYD

-780 PIEARPLVAQ
+780 PIEARPVAAP

-799 AKAALDAA
+799 AKAALDAT
-807 SRVALTTPGQVNSMS
+807 SRVALTTPGEVNSMS

-873 AYYYLEEYPM
+873 AYYYLEQYPK